1 VCHRRCVMTILID
14 PLTHLPVLTDDGLV
28 STVTYCSAEIG
39 EDHRVTSR
47 PLTCRECQSF
57 LAYWQSL
64 IGQTVEG
71 QKR

>member
-1 VCHRRCVMTILID
+1 MTILID